1 MLFTRDVLEKIKKG
15 EMKLAFRRWIR
26 PRVKTGSLIH
36 TAVGQIEISQVS
48 QVKLTDIKKEDIKL
62 AGYSS
67 MDELQ
72 KSFYHQGKGDI
83 YRIELN
89 FSGPDPRIELRNKAN
104 LSDQELQDI
113 CLKLDRYDKFSKV
126 GPWTW
131 KVLNLIDEHPHQKAA
146 DLAQASGFEK
156 EWLKVNIRKLKNLGL
171 TISHNPG
178 YEVSRRGKKVLQHLN
193 EIAKRQKTQT
203 KSSR

>member
-1 MLFTRDVLEKIKKG
+1 MLLTRDVLEKIKKG
-15 EMKLAFRRWIR
+15 EIELAFRRWML
-26 PRVKTGSLIH
+26 PRVKTGSLIN

-67 MDELQ
+67 MEELQ
-72 KSFYHQGKGDI
+72 KSFYHQGKGDV

-113 CLKLDRYDKFSKV
+113 CLKLARYDKFSKV
-126 GPWTW
+126 GPWTSE
-131 KVLNLIDEHPHQKAA
+131 VLNLIAENPHHKAA
-146 DLAQASGFEK
+146 DLARASGFEK
-156 EWLKVNIRKLKNLGL
+156 EWLKVNIRKLKNIGL
-171 TISHNPG
+171 TISFNSG
-178 YEVSRRGKKVLQHLN
+178 YEVSPRGRIVLQYLN
-193 EIAKRQKTQT
+193 DKV
-203 KSSR
+203 KSTNKKNY